1 MNNISLSAFPDLPF
15 EVTEAL
21 NQLRVNIDLCGADIK
36 VIMITSSVPN
46 EGKSF
51 ISICLWKMFAEL
63 GLKSLLID
71 CDLRNS
77 EMRSKYG
84 IRFEGAKEGL
94 AHYLAGRIDL
104 SAAICTTNIPYGCI
118 LPVEGT
124 LPNPTI
130 LLEGDLFK
138 QMIEACRRAFDII
151 ILDTPPLSNVAD
163 AMKIATQC
171 DGSVLVVRSNST
183 PRNMV
188 INSLQQ
194 LRRTT
199 TPVLGT
205 VLSRVNTSSKK
216 NSYYNRYYRYGYGNK
231 YGYGYGSNTKTK

>member
-1 MNNISLSAFPDLPF
+1 MNNISLTSFPNLPF
-15 EVTEAL
+15 DITEAL
-21 NQLRVNIDLCGADIK
+21 NQLRVNIDLCGAGIK

-51 ISICLWKMFAEL
+51 ISVCLWKMFAEL
-63 GLKSLLID
+63 GLKTLLID

-77 EMRSKYG
+77 EMRFKYG

-94 AHYLAGRIDL
+94 AHFLAGRLEL
-104 SAAICTTNIPYGCI
+104 SDAICTTNVPNGYI
-118 LPVEGT
+118 LPVEGGM
-124 LPNPTI
+124 PNPAI
-130 LLEGDLFK
+130 LLEGNLFK
-138 QMIEACRRAFDII
+138 QMIEASRETFDIV

-163 AMKIATQC
+163 AMKIATHC
-171 DGSVLVVRSNST
+171 DGSILVVRSNST
-183 PRNMV
+183 PRSMV

-205 VLSRVNTSSKK
+205 VLSRVNTNSKK
-216 NSYYNRYYRYGYGNK
+216 NSYYNRYYYGYGK
-231 YGYGYGSNTKTK
+231 K